1 MCPTHSTSPSC
12 VLPQKKIK
20 NRGPYMLPTI
30 FSALILGVFVL
41 FRFVICKMYPV
52 QFFSEVFAAEV

>member
-1 MCPTHSTSPSC
+1 
-12 VLPQKKIK
+12 
-20 NRGPYMLPTI
+20 MLPTI